1 MNKSALF
8 LTALLAGWVLT
19 NCQGVRTP
27 VSADSQAA
35 TSRSTSSPERIGSG
49 TISGSTVTDQPAP
62 VVTIPLGGTDS
73 TANRPNPPRGP
84 AVGEMPGDTVPPS
97 GTPPGSNPEVMP
109 PAPPARNIDDDRR
122 LKAAQQRAP
131 EQAAPAAP
139 PATPTN
145 PTERERYT
153 RDRSN
158 PAGMEQRRAAQDMN
172 AATELPA
179 PESRIERLTRQLDAL
194 DQELEN
200 TRSARRRAA
209 LMKQRRSLM
218 LALGKETTREVNP

>member
-1 MNKSALF
+1 MNKSALC
-8 LTALLAGWVLT
+8 LTALLAGWGLT
-19 NCQGVRTP
+19 NCRGIQTP
-27 VSADSQAA
+27 VSADGQSA
-35 TSRSTSSPERIGSG
+35 TSRSASSPERIGSG
-49 TISGSTVTDQPAP
+49 TMSGSTVTDQPAP
-62 VVTIPLGGTDS
+62 VVTIPLGSADS
-73 TANRPNPPRGP
+73 SANRPKPPRGP
-84 AVGEMPGDTVPPS
+84 ALGEMPSDTVPPN
-97 GTPPGSNPEVMP
+97 SNPEVLP
-109 PAPPARNIDDDRR
+109 PAPPARSIDDDRR

-158 PAGMEQRRAAQDMN
+158 PAGMEQRRVTQDMN
-172 AATELPA
+172 APTELPA
-179 PESRIERLTRQLDAL
+179 PESRIERLTRQLDAV

-200 TRSARRRAA
+200 TRSARRRAT

-218 LALGKETTREVNP
+218 LALGKETTRE